1 MFFNSFTNIH
11 WFSTR
16 LNVDLIVVYY
26 GTHNWTLKYFE
37 MEVDFIL
44 TNATEREMNEF
55 LEWDSAQCY
64 FHPNTK
70 LKQRY
75 KNKYLLQQKLAGNSQ
90 FKHKYI
96 NGHKFRQNTYKDTK

>member
-1 MFFNSFTNIH
+1 M
-11 WFSTR
+11 
-16 LNVDLIVVYY
+16 
-26 GTHNWTLKYFE
+26 YFE

-44 TNATEREMNEF
+44 TNATELEMNEF
-55 LEWDSAQCY
+55 LEQCY
-64 FHPNTK
+64 FHRNTK

-96 NGHKFRQNTYKDTK
+96 NGHKFRQNTYKNTK